1 VVAGY
6 AQYRTLRVLPDA
18 PHGYACGCG
27 RAKAACCLLWWSESM
42 LEVNPETIRFLI
54 DRAQEFQIQDETS
67 MPEDVVVQDDDW
79 LNQVR
84 ELHGDD
90 PVYQEIKTTIED
102 LEPDQQ
108 MSLVALMWVGRG
120 DFDADEWDAAFEQ
133 ARESWNERTAE
144 YLIGTPLLADYL
156 AEGLDAMSDVQ
167 D

>member
-1 VVAGY
+1 
-6 AQYRTLRVLPDA
+6 
-18 PHGYACGCG
+18 
-27 RAKAACCLLWWSESM
+27 M

-67 MPEDVVVQDDDW
+67 MPDDLVVQDDDW

-84 ELHGDD
+84 EMHGDD
-90 PVYQEIKTTIED
+90 PVFQEIKTTIED

-133 ARESWNERTAE
+133 AKESWNERTAE

-156 AEGLDAMSDVQ
+156 AEGLDAMSNVQ